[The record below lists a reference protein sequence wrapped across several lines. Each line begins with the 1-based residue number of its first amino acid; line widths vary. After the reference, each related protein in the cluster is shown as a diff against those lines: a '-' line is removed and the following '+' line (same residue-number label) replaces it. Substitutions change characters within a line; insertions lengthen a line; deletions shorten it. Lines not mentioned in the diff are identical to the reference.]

1 MHEPVRGAILR
12 AGDRRVHRVILGVAV
27 TLIGAACTHAPADGL
42 TDPGSLARIVV
53 HRSPSPFSQITAGSV
68 RALIPDAWSPFP
80 ASDGPREGFFA
91 SPRPE
96 HWAGMDGTTQGMA
109 ATWVDATEVGVP
121 SDFYYLAATGPL
133 LSGLLGSPACRA
145 ERSEVFVDNRP
156 AIVSGD
162 AASPGDY
169 VARVEGTCRV
179 GDRVNRWAFFVAAP
193 GFGPTRTLGIP
204 RSGLYLVVAV
214 IRDGRRAQTM
224 LDRLISRTRFGD
236 ALVGDF
242 VAAVSDLR

>member
-1 MHEPVRGAILR
+1 
-12 AGDRRVHRVILGVAV
+12 VA
-27 TLIGAACTHAPADGL
+27 LD
-42 TDPGSLARIVV
+42 RIVV
-53 HRSPSPFSQITAGSV
+53 KQSPSPYSQITAGAV

-80 ASDGPREGFFA
+80 AADGPREGFFA
-91 SPRPE
+91 APRPE
-96 HWAGMDGTTQGMA
+96 RWVGLDGTSQGMA

-133 LSGLLGSPACRA
+133 LSGLLGSPACEA
-145 ERSEVFVDNRP
+145 ERSEVFADNRP

-162 AASPGDY
+162 PSSPGDY
-169 VARVEGTCRV
+169 VARAQGICRV
-179 GDRVNRWAFFVAAP
+179 GERINRWAFFVAAP

-214 IRDGRRAQTM
+214 VRDGRRAETV
-224 LDRLISRTRFGD
+224 LRRLISRTRFGD

-242 VAAVSDLR
+242 VDAASGRRP

>member
-1 MHEPVRGAILR
+1 MRR
-12 AGDRRVHRVILGVAV
+12 AFYGIAVSLLGVA
-27 TLIGAACTHAPADGL
+27 CTGL
-42 TDPGSLARIVV
+42 PSPGDDATVPIEQILVQ
-53 HRSPSPFSQITAGSV
+53 RSPSPYSQITAGSIH
-68 RALIPDAWSPFP
+68 ALIPDAWSPFS
-80 ASDGPREGFFA
+80 ATDGPREGFFA
-91 SPRPE
+91 APRPE
-96 HWAGMDGTTQGMA
+96 RWAGIDGSREGMA

-133 LSGLLGSPACRA
+133 LSGLLGSPACEA
-145 ERSEVFVDNRP
+145 ERSKVFVDNRP

-169 VARVEGTCRV
+169 VARAEGTCRV
-179 GDRVNRWAFFVAAP
+179 GERVNRWAFFVAAP

-214 IRDGRRAQTM
+214 MRDGRRAQTM

-242 VAAVSDLR
+242 VAAVNDRRP